1 MYLQAP
7 FNNSILHE
15 VTPDLWI
22 SKLSNEYF
30 VLFEIEAHLKKL

>member
-1 MYLQAP
+1 MNLQAP

-22 SKLSNEYF
+22 SKLSNKYF
-30 VLFEIEAHLKKL
+30 VLFEIETNLKKL